1 MNDNIVQLM
10 NIMSKIDIENKFKVL
25 RGIKNNPNSSQRKLA
40 EELGFS
46 LGKLNYCLNALK
58 QKGFIKIQNF
68 LSLAVT
74 NQGEIIAINS
84 SGDLFKVNAS
94 NGDIYWS
101 LNTTESLLAH
111 ASDFF
116 YSSEIVTVDEE
127 VLFSTGSSFYSY
139 NIRDGYLNWEQEVNS
154 IGAPIVDG
162 KNIFI
167 VTNNGYFV
175 IINRITGKIISSN
188 NILRILKKKETKY

>member
-68 LSLAVT
+68 KLNPNKIGYAYILT
-74 NQGEIIAINS
+74 LKGIRQKTKLTIN
-84 SGDLFKVNAS
+84 FMQKKMKK
-94 NGDIYWS
+94 
-101 LNTTESLLAH
+101 
-111 ASDFF
+111 
-116 YSSEIVTVDEE
+116 
-127 VLFSTGSSFYSY
+127 Y
-139 NIRDGYLNWEQEVNS
+139 NKLKRELE
-154 IGAPIVDG
+154 
-162 KNIFI
+162 
-167 VTNNGYFV
+167 
-175 IINRITGKIISSN
+175 KI
-188 NILRILKKKETKY
+188 LQKKKYNKINK